1 MGKAFYISDINKNAV
16 GLSLEE
22 ALAKKMT
29 NWMGW
34 QCAAG
39 HDNIHVT
46 SDGDIYAATCKV
58 GGLLANVFDSFGGL
72 SGRWIQCTKAVCAC
86 GSDMQLKKSKN
97 PDNIPLMEKMK
108 TSDVSF
114 VENIEESDRE
124 FVGPVFD
131 DNRPTCTWDL
141 GRRCNYNC
149 DYCNDSISNNYEAH
163 KSFGSLEH
171 AYSKIKRIFCR
182 ERPSKFI
189 FTGGEPTIN
198 PNYLKLVQR
207 IHADGHLVHTQTNG
221 SLTPEYYSELIKY
234 SFIGISV
241 HLKFYNKARLLKNLH
256 AIVATKN
263 SGDSYKFHWVGI
275 RIMAPP
281 GKGDEAV
288 QLYEELNSTFKFGGE
303 DNTNI
308 HLCHTYEK
316 NDAEKLQEYSRE
328 EFDLI
333 QRYT

>member
-1 MGKAFYISDINKNAV
+1 MGKVFYISDINKNAV

-22 ALAKKMT
+22 ALAKRLT

-39 HDNIHVT
+39 YDNIHIT
-46 SDGDIYAATCKV
+46 ADGNVYAATCKV
-58 GGLLANVFDSFGGL
+58 GGLLANIYDAYGGL
-72 SGRWIQCTKAVCAC
+72 KTRWIECTKAVCAC
-86 GSDMQLKKSKN
+86 GADMQLKKSKKIEN
-97 PDNIPLMEKMK
+97 VDFIEKMK
-108 TSDVSF
+108 TSELAF
-114 VENIEESDRE
+114 VGNIEESDRE
-124 FVGPVFD
+124 FVGPIFD

-141 GRRCNYNC
+141 GRRCNYSC

-163 KSFGSLEH
+163 KSLGSLET
-171 AYSKIKRIFCR
+171 AYNKVKRIFCR

-198 PNYLKLVQR
+198 PSYMKLVQM
-207 IHADGHLVHTQTNG
+207 IAADGHLVHTQTNG

-241 HLKFYNKARLLKNLH
+241 HLKYYNKARLFKNLL
-256 AIVATKN
+256 AITETKN
-263 SGDSYKFHWVGI
+263 SGDSYKFHWLGL

-281 GKGDEAV
+281 GRGAEAV
-288 QLYEELNSTFKFGGE
+288 SLYTELNNTFKFNGE
-303 DNTNI
+303 ENNNI
-308 HLCHTYEK
+308 HLCHTYQK
-316 NDAEKLQEYSRE
+316 NDAEKLEEYSPE

-333 QRYT
+333 QKYT